1 MHIFTEWGFNLKI
14 VCTQQIF
21 TFSENH
27 FPDLF
32 SEDFIFFTQ
41 IKNSHQFIMTLI
53 ITSLA
58 SSPLLPTLPSSFRE
72 LHMSCQAIYSVHYGQ
87 RFLAL
92 QQREFIR
99 VLRLFQI
106 LLFMKCADRREKVSN
121 YFPFVNFQIIS
132 IIIILCVYVNAL
144 LKHRFIH
151 SLCLSPLF
159 VGSREKE
166 ITEKKI
172 PKNKIVYSRTYTFAT
187 KMS

>member
-1 MHIFTEWGFNLKI
+1 
-14 VCTQQIF
+14 
-21 TFSENH
+21 
-27 FPDLF
+27 
-32 SEDFIFFTQ
+32 
-41 IKNSHQFIMTLI
+41 MTLI

-72 LHMSCQAIYSVHYGQ
+72 LHMSCQAIYTVHYGE

-92 QQREFIR
+92 R

-172 PKNKIVYSRTYTFAT
+172 PKNKIVYSRTQTLQLKCHNDLAILSFT
-187 KMS
+187 LCSKGKIF